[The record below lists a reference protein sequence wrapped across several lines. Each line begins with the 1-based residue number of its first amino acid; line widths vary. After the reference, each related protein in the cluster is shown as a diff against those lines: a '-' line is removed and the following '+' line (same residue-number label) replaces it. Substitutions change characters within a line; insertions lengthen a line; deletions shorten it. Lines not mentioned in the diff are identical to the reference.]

1 MEVNET
7 LKDIIVTTGNKNQK
21 GRTSTIFNTYVRK
34 DEIGKNLYKS
44 FVSYG
49 VSNKDKIF
57 LLSDVNKDKG
67 LISISQG
74 LISFSLIKQFT
85 SSSYEKEESI
95 NEEERLIFN
104 KNLEAFFKEIGYYD
118 LKEGFKY
125 NATPYVKEF
134 TFDYVDSI
142 AKCVQAILETRELI
156 LSSIEKNNPLKLYVE
171 GIGTDNDILNALVVV
186 LKDCLKK
193 LVELKIN
200 CTPFKV
206 TIGQSDTFE
215 VSTSGWN
222 YTNDSSIQINTLSSS
237 LYFTYSVCLAY
248 MSIYENIKDALDW
261 SRIEDEEEKNN
272 FKVDDIAK
280 FERDKTFYL
289 QIINEYNAFKE
300 AVRSCGLYLDN
311 KINVLDLRTK
321 FLGFDFN
328 EIDVDEIKGSTTN
341 NAIFNTL
348 FSVVILIASGVSD
361 IYDSYFKERRYF
373 EWLQSIMQ
381 NVYDT
386 YCDLAYSQK
395 GYIIDQYI
403 LNFNETIPFELYEQ
417 VNFLR
422 KQRIQVL
429 TVVPLM
435 VRAYNMVS
443 SWVIQYPQKQ
453 MINYLELIMTS
464 RFRKRSG
471 SYEWIWDRDGYDV
484 NINSIYISA
493 LYDFYSYYEQYELP
507 SISDKRTVESEV
519 KKTQNESEAKFKRL
533 KNEKE
538 KEINL
543 LNNKIDELIKK
554 ANQKNEEY
562 KSNIEN
568 LPIVS
573 AIKDLILEVLK
584 SQLITIL
591 PEVFEKVTAYLC
603 SRDATEEYSIFN
615 EQDKNKQNDFV
626 YKKESHFA
634 SMLMKLLTAY
644 FSNELYSTINKE
656 FVDKNSII
664 EDKKNAKLHLN
675 QRYLEKVD
683 DLMLELGNIISR
695 LKNLQE

>member
-1 MEVNET
+1 M
-7 LKDIIVTTGNKNQK
+7 
-21 GRTSTIFNTYVRK
+21 
-34 DEIGKNLYKS
+34 
-44 FVSYG
+44 
-49 VSNKDKIF
+49 
-57 LLSDVNKDKG
+57 
-67 LISISQG
+67 
-74 LISFSLIKQFT
+74 
-85 SSSYEKEESI
+85 
-95 NEEERLIFN
+95 
-104 KNLEAFFKEIGYYD
+104 
-118 LKEGFKY
+118 
-125 NATPYVKEF
+125 KEF

-156 LSSIEKNNPLKLYVE
+156 LTSIEKNNPLNLYVE
-171 GIGTDNDILNALVVV
+171 GIGTDNDILNALVIV

-193 LVELKIN
+193 LVELKID
-200 CTPFKV
+200 CAPIKV
-206 TIGQSDTFE
+206 TIGQSDAYEIT
-215 VSTSGWN
+215 TSGWN
-222 YTNDSSIQINTLSSS
+222 YTNDSSIQNNTLTSS

-261 SRIEDEEEKNN
+261 SRIENEEEKNN
-272 FKVDDIAK
+272 FKADDMVK
-280 FERDKTFYL
+280 FERDKSFYF
-289 QIINEYNAFKE
+289 QIIDEYNSFKE

-311 KINVLDLRTK
+311 KINSLDLRTK

-361 IYDSYFKERRYF
+361 IYDSFFKERRYF

-403 LNFNETIPFELYEQ
+403 LNFNETIPNELYEQ
-417 VNFLR
+417 VNYLR

-471 SYEWIWDRDGYDV
+471 SYEWVWDRDGYDV

-507 SISDKRTVESEV
+507 SISDKKTVESEV
-519 KKTQNESEAKFKRL
+519 KKTQNENEAKFKRL
-533 KNEKE
+533 KSDKE

-543 LNNKIDELIKK
+543 LNEKIDEL
-554 ANQKNEEY
+554 NRLSQQKDEEY
-562 KSNIEN
+562 KNNIEN

-573 AIKDLILEVLK
+573 AIKELILEVLK
-584 SQLITIL
+584 SQLIVIL

-626 YKKESHFA
+626 YKKESVFA
-634 SMLMKLLTAY
+634 SKLMKLLTAY